1 MVITM
6 NLYIN
11 SPSYYSRI
19 HGIDDEIYKM
29 CRLLE
34 KNVDIKKYTSLLDTV
49 GITPIVAPNFEIN
62 GAKFAEVKYI
72 SLPYRMASISLHID
86 YLEYISVNIEEKKAL
101 IIKNILNS
109 LLVIKKRLKNG
120 FDYVRIENDILT
132 LVKAPEDR

>member
-1 MVITM
+1 M
-6 NLYIN
+6 NLHIN
-11 SPSYYSRI
+11 SPSYYSQI

-49 GITPIVAPNFEIN
+49 GITPIVAPNFEIGCAN
-62 GAKFAEVKYI
+62 YAEVKYI

-86 YLEYISVNIEEKKAL
+86 YLEYVSVNIEEKKAL

-132 LVKAPEDR
+132 LVKAPNDR

>member
-1 MVITM
+1 M
-6 NLYIN
+6 NLNIN
-11 SPSYYSRI
+11 SPSYYSQI

-34 KNVDIKKYTSLLDTV
+34 KNIDIKKYTSLLDIV
-49 GITPIVAPNFEIN
+49 GITPIVAPSFEIDCGN
-62 GAKFAEVKYI
+62 CAEVKYI
-72 SLPYRMASISLHID
+72 SMSYRMASISLHID
-86 YLEYISVNIEEKKAL
+86 YFKYISANIECKKAL

-132 LVKAPEDR
+132 LVKPPKDA

>member
-1 MVITM
+1 M

-11 SPSYYSRI
+11 SPSYYSQI
-19 HGIDDEIYKM
+19 HGIDDEIYIM

-49 GITPIVAPNFEIN
+49 GITPIIAPSFEIDCAN
-62 GAKFAEVKYI
+62 YAEVKYV
-72 SLPYRMASISLHID
+72 SLPYRMASISLHVD

-109 LLVIKKRLKNG
+109 LLVVKKRLKNG

-132 LVKAPEDR
+132 LVKAP

>member
-1 MVITM
+1 M

-11 SPSYYSRI
+11 SPSYYSQI
-19 HGIDDEIYKM
+19 HGIDDDIYKM

-34 KNVDIKKYTSLLDTV
+34 KNIDIKKYTSLLDTV

-62 GAKFAEVKYI
+62 GANYAEVKYI

-86 YLEYISVNIEEKKAL
+86 YLEYISVSIEEKKAL

-120 FDYVRIENDILT
+120 FDYVQLENDILT
-132 LVKAPEDR
+132 LVKSPEEI